1 MTDTQIA
8 KAIAYSGIGIG
19 AMFPAKS
26 LYNSGQE
33 DRGIVNTAAHLAVG
47 GAVGGAI
54 GYSANYLSK
63 DIASG
68 IAKAI
73 SKSV

>member
-1 MTDTQIA
+1 MTTDQIA
-8 KAIAYSGIGIG
+8 KAIAYGGIGVG

-33 DRGIVNTAAHLAVG
+33 DRGIINTAAHLAVG

-54 GYSANYLSK
+54 GYGASYLSE